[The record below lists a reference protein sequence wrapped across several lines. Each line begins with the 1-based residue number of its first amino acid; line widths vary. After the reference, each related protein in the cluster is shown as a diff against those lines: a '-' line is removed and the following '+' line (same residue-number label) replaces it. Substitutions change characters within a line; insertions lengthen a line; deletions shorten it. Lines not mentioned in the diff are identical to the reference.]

1 MPECLKPLINEF
13 TKDVLSNKIG
23 KLKDYQVTLHIN
35 KNITPVAQR
44 ERRIPF
50 ALREKVNK
58 ELEKLEK
65 AGIIED
71 VTNEPTPWLNP
82 LVIAPKP
89 EGKIRLCLYMRCAN
103 KAVKRTN
110 YPIPTI
116 DDLKCKLKG
125 SFVFSKLDLRSAYH
139 QLELAPESRYI
150 TAFQSDTRIK
160 RFTRLI
166 FGVNSASEELQHI
179 IRAILTDI
187 EGVVNIWD
195 DLLIHADSISKH
207 NEILRKVFQRF
218 REKELTINLE
228 KCEFLQ
234 NSLDF
239 FGHVFSAEGIQQ
251 IQQKLRQL
259 SMLKYQKTKK
269 HYEASWD

>member
-1 MPECLKPLINEF
+1 M
-13 TKDVLSNKIG
+13 
-23 KLKDYQVTLHIN
+23 
-35 KNITPVAQR
+35 
-44 ERRIPF
+44 
-50 ALREKVNK
+50 
-58 ELEKLEK
+58 
-65 AGIIED
+65 
-71 VTNEPTPWLNP
+71 
-82 LVIAPKP
+82 
-89 EGKIRLCLYMRCAN
+89 
-103 KAVKRTN
+103 
-110 YPIPTI
+110 
-116 DDLKCKLKG
+116 
-125 SFVFSKLDLRSAYH
+125 RSAYH
-139 QLELAPESRYI
+139 QLAPESRYI

-195 DLLIHADSISKH
+195 NLLIHADSISKH

-239 FGHVFSAEGIQQ
+239 FGHVFSAEGMKPNPTKVEAIVNA
-251 IQQKLRQL
+251 KVPEDEKALRSFL
-259 SMLKYQKTKK
+259 GLANYLKAFIPDFSSLTYPLRTLLKNDV
-269 HYEASWD
+269 E